1 MWSSYQR
8 CPTGMTVSCVRDL
21 RKEIQSRNGHPEKAA
36 SSATTA
42 QRTSPGARSLFT
54 NEGKVR
60 TTCEPGTNRQTCTCP
75 PNPSSTS
82 ACGTP
87 QAWSTRIIVERRW
100 TSRLLNRLCVNEVAA
115 EGWARLSMCLMLFAF
130 TACGDRTPATVPA
143 VRMSADI
150 LASGGLSA
158 IVDPG
163 VPISSASGRE
173 RFVRDENASRRDT
186 RRELTQAQ
194 ATQLASRWISRFA
207 SFQQRFLEL
216 HAGAKVDVTKL
227 TPCRTT
233 RYASGPYDAAEAEH
247 APAHVRAR
255 FGGLWIVPVCE
266 NGQLRAMISI
276 AADAH
281 PDAIPFTKSGRISRL
296 RGTDVEWAGISET
309 NGRWLIDEPETAAKF
324 VATQTGAKVR
334 ATPRLVVLPRS
345 GALRPLWQVAV
356 DRASMVV
363 NSDDGQTEIDSVFY
377 VGGRSDDTQLVPVG
391 GALFLGTADDAKQP
405 RGARVHIGRPP
416 QSFRRDYSQT
426 LEVRPVTHVNNR
438 KVGELR

>member
-1 MWSSYQR
+1 M
-8 CPTGMTVSCVRDL
+8 
-21 RKEIQSRNGHPEKAA
+21 
-36 SSATTA
+36 
-42 QRTSPGARSLFT
+42 
-54 NEGKVR
+54 
-60 TTCEPGTNRQTCTCP
+60 
-75 PNPSSTS
+75 
-82 ACGTP
+82 
-87 QAWSTRIIVERRW
+87 
-100 TSRLLNRLCVNEVAA
+100 
-115 EGWARLSMCLMLFAF
+115 
-130 TACGDRTPATVPA
+130 PA